1 MGHHVSTRPK
11 SDLEEIWEYLY
22 QQSGSNDVADRQIDA
37 ITNRF
42 YLLSRRP
49 RIGRPRDD
57 DLGAGTRSFPVG
69 RYIIVYRVVGQDVLI
84 LRVAHSSRDL
94 QALQYD

>member
-1 MGHHVSTRPK
+1 MGHHVSIRAK
-11 SDLEEIWEYLY
+11 SDLDDIWEYLY

-49 RIGRPRDD
+49 RIGRPRDG
-57 DLGAGTRSFPVG
+57 DLGTGTRSFPVG
-69 RYIIVYRVVGQDVLI
+69 RYIIVYRIMGQDVLI
-84 LRVAHSSRDL
+84 LRVAHTSRDL
-94 QALQYD
+94 RALLYD